1 MKLNSLRSEL
11 SFVCSL
17 LSCSILSLLMVSAIN
32 AQQSDLPAVVFLG
45 DSITEAGAGPAGYVS
60 LLDQALNGNGPGRLA
75 DGVAGALKYRIV
87 GAGISGHRVP
97 DLQAR
102 LDRDVLVHKP
112 RLVVIYIGINDVW
125 HSQSGEGTSPDDYR
139 NGLLDIVGR
148 IRAAGND
155 VLLCTPSVIGEKA
168 SGSNEL
174 DKMLDEYSAISREV
188 AKEAGVHLFD
198 LRAAFV
204 RELAIRNAKNEA
216 ANILTTDGVH
226 LNDAGNQFVAD
237 CLQPEIASILEGNA
251 IRHVVLFAY
260 KPTATVAE
268 INAVSKAF
276 AGLADRIDTVKR
288 FECGTNVSVEG
299 LADGLTHCYVLTF
312 ANIAGRDTYLTH
324 PAHQEFVALAGPV
337 IDKVIVVDYR
347 AADAQR

>member
-1 MKLNSLRSEL
+1 M
-11 SFVCSL
+11 
-17 LSCSILSLLMVSAIN
+17 SLLMISAIQ
-32 AQQSDLPAVVFLG
+32 AQPADLPVVVFLG
-45 DSITEAGAGPAGYVS
+45 DSITEAGAGPGGYVS
-60 LLDQALNGNGPGRLA
+60 LLDQALNGNGPGSLA
-75 DGVAGALKYRIV
+75 DGVAEAAKYRIV

-125 HSQSGEGTSPDDYR
+125 HSQSGRGTSVDDYR
-139 NGLLDIVGR
+139 AGLLDIIGR
-148 IRAAGND
+148 IRGTGSD

-168 SGSNEL
+168 SGSNTL

-204 RELAIRNAKNEA
+204 RELVIRNPQDEA

-237 CLQPEIASILEGNA
+237 CMQPEIASILEGNT

-268 INAVSKAF
+268 INKVSAAF
-276 AGLADRIDTVKR
+276 AALADRIDTVKR
-288 FECGTNVSVEG
+288 FESGTNVSTEG
-299 LADGLTHCYVLTF
+299 LDDGLTHCYVLTF
-312 ANIAGRDTYLTH
+312 ADIAGRDAYLVH
-324 PAHQEFVALAGPV
+324 PAHQEFVALAQPV
-337 IDKVIVVDYR
+337 IGKVIVADYR
-347 AADAQR
+347 ATDK